1 MTSQFTVELVEPS
14 CLMSQLEEIG
24 GVVHRSFLEPPWNF
38 TWSFEPSD
46 DPDSGLGF
54 VTMLAS
60 HGADFFV
67 ARDSDGRIVGVGA
80 GIAFDQSMLE
90 HFKVNGA
97 ECGDYYCATVAVDG
111 ASRKNGLFKKLV
123 DARIQNARNRGI
135 SKVYVRTRV
144 DAQTVID
151 YYTRLGFTE
160 VTRYMVEQGGTR
172 SERVVMVMDL
182 DSALTS

>member
-1 MTSQFTVELVEPS
+1 MSQFAVELVEPS
-14 CLMSQLEEIG
+14 CLMPKLGEIG

-38 TWSFEPSD
+38 TWKLEPSD

-54 VTMLAS
+54 VTMLAQ

-80 GIAFDQSMLE
+80 GIAFDESMLE
-90 HFKVNGA
+90 HFSVNGA
-97 ECGDYYCATVAVDG
+97 QSGDYYCATVAVDSS
-111 ASRKNGLFKKLV
+111 ARKNGLFRRLV
-123 DARIQNARNRGI
+123 DARIERARERGI
-135 SKVYVRTRV
+135 PRVYVRTRV

-151 YYTRLGFTE
+151 YYMGLGFRE
-160 VTRYMVEQGGTR
+160 VTRYMVDQGGTR

-182 DSALTS
+182 DPAPTS